1 VVESE
6 DSEMAEKKDD
16 PEKGGGVDVE
26 AALQRVK
33 RFFATASEH
42 TVHAW
47 ETYGP
52 SLERFEFI
60 SKPIEE
66 LKARAQGTVYSA
78 SEAVNGGLPA
88 PLPSLMRNQSWQI
101 VQTASVAGGL
111 ICGLSVRKI
120 KGTGFIKHFAIAGL
134 FTGVA
139 VGSVCELVKYK
150 WNHPLPK

>member
-1 VVESE
+1 
-6 DSEMAEKKDD
+6 MAEKKEDAGS
-16 PEKGGGVDVE
+16 EKSAGGVDVDK
-26 AALQRVK
+26 ALQRVQ

-52 SLERFEFI
+52 SIERFEFI

-66 LKARAQGTVYSA
+66 LKAQTRGAVYSA

-101 VQTASVAGGL
+101 VQTTSVAAGL

-120 KGTGFIKHFAIAGL
+120 KGTGFIRHFATAGL

-139 VGSVCELVKYK
+139 VGALCELVKYK
-150 WNHPLPK
+150 WSNPLPK